1 MVKLSKYVRQTPPI
15 KKGSCKTKEQL
26 FIDVMFAQCLDLDD
40 YYFRCKC
47 LRVVE
52 DLH

>member
-1 MVKLSKYVRQTPPI
+1 VVELIKYVRQTPPI
-15 KKGSCKTKEQL
+15 KKVSGKSEDQKL
-26 FIDVMFAQCLDLDD
+26 IDLMFAQCLDLDD

-52 DLH
+52 DMR